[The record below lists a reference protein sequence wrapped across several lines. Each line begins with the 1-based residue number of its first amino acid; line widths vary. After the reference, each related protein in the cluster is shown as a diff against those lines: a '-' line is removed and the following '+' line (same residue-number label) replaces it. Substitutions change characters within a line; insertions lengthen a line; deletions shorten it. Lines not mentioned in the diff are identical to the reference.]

1 MFDSEYF
8 RAWEEFEQLSNLPE
22 LTDLVFMGNPLE
34 EELTEME
41 EYNNKVVKSLL
52 ELKKLDG
59 YPVIRGSQE
68 EEEEDNEDSDE
79 VSDLDEEL
87 YNDPTTQE
95 IIRTLVL

>member
-1 MFDSEYF
+1 M
-8 RAWEEFEQLSNLPE
+8 
-22 LTDLVFMGNPLE
+22 
-34 EELTEME
+34 
-41 EYNNKVVKSLL
+41 
-52 ELKKLDG
+52 
-59 YPVIRGSQE
+59 IRGSQE

>member
-1 MFDSEYF
+1 
-8 RAWEEFEQLSNLPE
+8 
-22 LTDLVFMGNPLE
+22 MGNPLE
-34 EELTEME
+34 EELTEIE
-41 EYNNKVVKSLL
+41 EYNNRVVKSLQ

-68 EEEEDNEDSDE
+68 EAVEDNVDSDE
-79 VSDLDEEL
+79 ASDLDEEL

>member
-1 MFDSEYF
+1 MTS
-8 RAWEEFEQLSNLPE
+8 LPE
-22 LTDLVFMGNPLE
+22 LTDLVFLGNPLE
-34 EELTEME
+34 EELTELE
-41 EYNNKVVKSLL
+41 EYNAKVVRTLL

-59 YPVIRGSQE
+59 FPVIRGGQE
-68 EEEEDNEDSDE
+68 EEEEDNDDSDE